1 MVGIVLV
8 SHSKQIAEG
17 TADLVLQ
24 MAGEVEI
31 SAVGGDADGS
41 FGTDPERIEASIR
54 GLEADEVLVFMD
66 LGSAV
71 LSAETVLEMLP
82 PERRERV
89 TLVDA
94 PLSKGPS
101 RPGSRPRPERT
112 RRSAWR
118 RRWRPARNRSCKK
131 ARGQGLTVP
140 GGARVH
146 SLCRSH
152 EILKEVTSM
161 ETNRGSEGILSDEM
175 SGKREEIVELL
186 KTAYFMELET
196 SQ

>member
-8 SHSKQIAEG
+8 SHSKEIAEG

-54 GLEADEVLVFMD
+54 DLEADEVLVFMD

-71 LSAETVLEMLP
+71 LSTETVLEMLP
-82 PERRERV
+82 EDERGKV

-94 PLSKGPS
+94 PFS
-101 RPGSRPRPERT
+101 RG
-112 RRSAWR
+112 RSQVPHA
-118 RRWRPARNRSCKK
+118 
-131 ARGQGLTVP
+131 GL
-140 GGARVH
+140 
-146 SLCRSH
+146 L
-152 EILKEVTSM
+152 
-161 ETNRGSEGILSDEM
+161 
-175 SGKREEIVELL
+175 
-186 KTAYFMELET
+186 
-196 SQ
+196 